1 METKNL
7 MKKTTKEACKTANLL
22 QRNPNPGGH
31 IMMKIPDIRG
41 LVDLRSKEVMKSE
54 EIIAMFMVHYLLQ
67 LLESRLEKGKDKYT
81 AVDESDGNEYES
93 KEVTYKV
100 IQFPSTLF
108 QATPL
113 PSISAPQPQFLNLI
127 KQKKPT
133 GCKTM
138 SRNAFQHVRT
148 PLTPLS
154 TATTAS
160 WSASSA
166 ISQSHPPT
174 PTVQPTTSPINATTS
189 SALTS
194 AATPSAPTSAATPSA
209 PVPTPLVHVRKL
221 VPILLKVKVSF
232 SRQSKFLKGFL
243 PRLTLHVQWAEKA
256 FSAACVVTRVN
267 LASDKQVIKLITAR
281 GSRIHGKTY
290 KWIQA
295 KVETTYHFDGDGS
308 KQAKKHNKDL
318 YHTHSARNFSAFAYK
333 DHKDWIGYA
342 EHPSIVTLLGYI
354 FKNGMGTVFDGY
366 FKIISLKT
374 LASLFTM
381 VQATL
386 TEWATGKCIKVQKF
400 SEEEHRKFY
409 EGYLKDLAKW
419 DDMNPVVST
428 NIWKQMFNKARD
440 QTCPKPMGEVDAS
453 HISGNI
459 EDELRAQMEACTGDT
474 ESDASAS

>member
-1 METKNL
+1 MEITK
-7 MKKTTKEACKTANLL
+7 
-22 QRNPNPGGH
+22 PV
-31 IMMKIPDIRG
+31 
-41 LVDLRSKEVMKSE
+41 LVEQSE
-54 EIIAMFMVHYLLQ
+54 ESEELSRLKETNAQ
-67 LLESRLEKGKDKYT
+67 LLKQLSKAQLRLEKGKDKYT

-100 IQFPSTLF
+100 IQFPST
-108 QATPL
+108 ATPL

-166 ISQSHPPT
+166 ISQSHLPT
-174 PTVQPTTSPINATTS
+174 PTVQPTTSPTNATTS

-256 FSAACVVTRVN
+256 FSAACVVTKVN
-267 LASDKQVIKLITAR
+267 LASDKRVIKLITAR
-281 GSRIHGKTY
+281 GSQIHGKTY
-290 KWIQA
+290 KWIQV

-308 KQAKKHNKDL
+308 KQAAKKHNKDL
-318 YHTHSARNFSAFAYK
+318 YHTLSARNFSAFAYK
-333 DHKDWIGYA
+333 DRKDWIGYA

-409 EGYLKDLAKW
+409 EGYLEDLAKW

-428 NIWKQMFNKARD
+428 NIRKQMFNKARD

-453 HISGNI
+453 HISGNV
-459 EDELRAQMEACTGDT
+459 EDDLRAQMEACTGDT
-474 ESDASAS
+474 ESEASAS